1 MKVKEVMTW
10 QAIKVSPTT
19 PIREVAEKMRD
30 FGVEAVSVC
39 DGDRFLGFVWGHDI
53 VCCVAAGGS
62 PAGRTYTRTVFRRL
76 EISISPDSDLIQA
89 AAIMAENGVRLL
101 PVLEH
106 GHLVGLLSLEDVAE
120 ASEVFAGAILA
131 AKTKSR
137 GLAQPA

>member
-1 MKVKEVMTW
+1 MKVKEVMTR
-10 QAIKVSPTT
+10 QATRVSPAT

-30 FGVEAVSVC
+30 FGVDAISVC

-53 VCCVAAGGS
+53 VCCVAAAGS
-62 PAGRTYTRTVFRRL
+62 PARRTYTRSVFRRL

-101 PVLEH
+101 PVLDH
-106 GHLVGLLSLEDVAE
+106 GRLVGLLSLEDVAE
-120 ASEVFAGAILA
+120 ASEVYAGAILS
-131 AKTKSR
+131 AKTRSK

>member
-1 MKVKEVMTW
+1 MKVKEVMTR
-10 QAIKVSPTT
+10 QAIKVSPIT

-39 DGDRFLGFVWGHDI
+39 DGDRFLGFVWSHDI
-53 VCCVAAGGS
+53 VCCVVAGGS
-62 PAGRTYTRTVFRRL
+62 RAGRTHTRTVFRRL
-76 EISISPDSDLIQA
+76 EISISPDADLIQA

-101 PVLEH
+101 PVLDH
-106 GHLVGLLSLEDVAE
+106 GRLVGLLSLEDVAE

-131 AKTKSR
+131 AKAKSR